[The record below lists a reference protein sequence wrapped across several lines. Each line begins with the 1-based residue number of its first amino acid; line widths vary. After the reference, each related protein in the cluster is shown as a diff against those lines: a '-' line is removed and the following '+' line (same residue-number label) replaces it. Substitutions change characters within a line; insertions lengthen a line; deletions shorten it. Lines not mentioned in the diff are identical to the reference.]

1 MDDSEALFSGME
13 DVKTAL
19 QNNNFALAAARAQK
33 VLEEKEKVT
42 LVVAITGETG
52 SGKSSLINA
61 IRGIGDKDKAAAPVG
76 VVETTKEPVKYSY
89 PNNPNITLW
98 DLPGI
103 GTPNFTAKKYVKEMD
118 FKRFDFFIIVSDTR
132 FRENDAK
139 LALEIQKMK
148 KKFYFIRTK
157 IDNNIRD
164 AKRTEREFNEEQTLN
179 KIRDNCV
186 KNLKEL
192 QIESPKVFL
201 VSSADLRL
209 YDFSAFC
216 DTLEKDLPGL
226 QQDVLLLVLPNIS
239 LDVINKKKKELQKY
253 VWVYST
259 LSAGG
264 AGIPI
269 PVGVVETTMEPV
281 KYIIPTIPTSHCG
294 ICLESDHKFPAEDY
308 VEKMEFEKFDL
319 FIIVSADRFRENDAK
334 LALEIQ
340 KMKKK
345 FYFIRSKIDNNI
357 RDSKEL
363 RGSSMKNKL
372 FDKSEMAVLKC
383 EDLSP
388 DLKDV
393 KTALQNGDLVS
404 AAEHAQKALEEKKNA
419 TLTIAIT
426 GESGSGKSSLVNALR
441 GISDKDEAA
450 APVDVVET
458 TDQPMKYTYPNNP
471 NITLW
476 DLPGIGTT
484 KFPAED
490 YVKKMEFEKFDFFII
505 VSDTRFSENDVK
517 LALEIQKMKKKFYFI
532 RSKIDHNIRDA
543 ERTQKRFNKDETLSK
558 IRDDCIKNLEKL
570 KIESPKVFLVS
581 SAELHLYDFSTFYA
595 ILEKELP
602 DHQREA
608 LLLAL
613 PNLSLDIINKKK
625 KELQSRIWI
634 QAAIS
639 AAGEVYP
646 FLVFLVWLI

>member
-61 IRGIGDKDKAAAPVG
+61 IRGIGDKDEEAAPVG

-216 DTLEKDLPGL
+216 DILEKDLPGL

-253 VWVYST
+253 KSIGLTSEALIY
-259 LSAGG
+259 LSF
-264 AGIPI
+264 
-269 PVGVVETTMEPV
+269 VSGVP
-281 KYIIPTIPTSHCG
+281 
-294 ICLESDHKFPAEDY
+294 LEE
-308 VEKMEFEKFDL
+308 L
-319 FIIVSADRFRENDAK
+319 
-334 LALEIQ
+334 
-340 KMKKK
+340 KK
-345 FYFIRSKIDNNI
+345 
-357 RDSKEL
+357 
-363 RGSSMKNKL
+363 
-372 FDKSEMAVLKC
+372 
-383 EDLSP
+383 
-388 DLKDV
+388 DLKSPLAGQ
-393 KTALQNGDLVS
+393 KITNELVIKLLTTS
-404 AAEHAQKALEEKKNA
+404 AAYITGMALEEV
-419 TLTIAIT
+419 TRFIPVVGIVIAM
-426 GESGSGKSSLVNALR
+426 
-441 GISDKDEAA
+441 GISFGMTYRALKYILDSL
-450 APVDVVET
+450 
-458 TDQPMKYTYPNNP
+458 TDDAQMVF
-471 NITLW
+471 
-476 DLPGIGTT
+476 T
-484 KFPAED
+484 K
-490 YVKKMEFEKFDFFII
+490 
-505 VSDTRFSENDVK
+505 
-517 LALEIQKMKKKFYFI
+517 ALGK
-532 RSKIDHNIRDA
+532 
-543 ERTQKRFNKDETLSK
+543 
-558 IRDDCIKNLEKL
+558 
-570 KIESPKVFLVS
+570 
-581 SAELHLYDFSTFYA
+581 
-595 ILEKELP
+595 
-602 DHQREA
+602 
-608 LLLAL
+608 
-613 PNLSLDIINKKK
+613 
-625 KELQSRIWI
+625 
-634 QAAIS
+634 
-639 AAGEVYP
+639 
-646 FLVFLVWLI
+646 